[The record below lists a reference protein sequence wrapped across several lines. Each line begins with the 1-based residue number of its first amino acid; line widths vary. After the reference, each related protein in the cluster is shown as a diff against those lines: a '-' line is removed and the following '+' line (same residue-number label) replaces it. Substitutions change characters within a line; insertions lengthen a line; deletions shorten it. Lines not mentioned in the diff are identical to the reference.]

1 MIYDYLYLYGYNF
14 MDIVPA
20 THSRGL
26 QPITSNMTTDWTK
39 YKRAFQGLSQTC
51 RLLRKEG
58 LVKLDKTLYDG
69 WMMWEL
75 SELDEY
81 AENWGTSETTEDMFE
96 IWVKGSWSLR
106 GAEFDLRRFLIVYNK
121 APGMALRL
129 STHHCCSYPSL
140 STDDG
145 ITGTQ
150 ACMDS
155 GLSYEERIWYEG
167 QASENHLED
176 AQGSA
181 KWIEL
186 LESSVAVKPGLAV
199 CSYDETS
206 WIESLNVFL
215 KPLFVEE
222 WMLWIDNEA
231 YNGGGTWLAPQLGTA
246 GRYGNIPPRAIV

>member
-1 MIYDYLYLYGYNF
+1 M
-14 MDIVPA
+14 
-20 THSRGL
+20 
-26 QPITSNMTTDWTK
+26 
-39 YKRAFQGLSQTC
+39 
-51 RLLRKEG
+51 
-58 LVKLDKTLYDG
+58 DKTHYDG

-75 SELDEY
+75 IEPDKY
-81 AENWGTSETTEDMFE
+81 IENWGASETTKDMLE

-106 GAEFDLRRFLIVYNK
+106 GADIDLRRFLIVYSK

-129 STHHCCSYPSL
+129 STHHYCNYPSF

-150 ACMDS
+150 ACMGS
-155 GLSYEERIWYEG
+155 GLYYEDRIWYES
-167 QASENHLED
+167 QALENHLEV

-186 LESSVAVKPGLAV
+186 LETRVAVKPGFAV
-199 CSYDETS
+199 CSCDEIS

-215 KPLFVEE
+215 KPLFVED

-231 YNGGGTWLAPQLGTA
+231 YNGAVRGWRRSRGLPEDME
-246 GRYGNIPPRAIV
+246 I